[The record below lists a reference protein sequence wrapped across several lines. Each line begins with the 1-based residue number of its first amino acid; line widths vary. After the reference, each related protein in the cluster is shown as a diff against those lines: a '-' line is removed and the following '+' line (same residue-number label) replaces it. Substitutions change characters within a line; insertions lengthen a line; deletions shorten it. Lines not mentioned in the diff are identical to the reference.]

1 QWGDTLRDA
10 SDPAAHAAALRAALQ
25 EATGCAVAVSVLRA
39 LGSPPE
45 DAAALQVVGEPD
57 REQCVGMAL
66 CVRDGRAMGSGSGR
80 YDELPDIYLPLR
92 GRGV

>member
-1 QWGDTLRDA
+1 WIIAGLVIRQRRLAEAARTVADREARLRQWGDTLRDA

-39 LGSPPE
+39 LGSLPE

-57 REQCVGMAL
+57 REQSVGMAL
-66 CVRDGRAMGSGSGR
+66 
-80 YDELPDIYLPLR
+80 
-92 GRGV
+92 